1 MTLKLWNRPLLKSS
15 VERHRRQIQAAH
27 PASLSPR
34 PQAVAAGLDARA
46 GHPMQP
52 YEGSEARVL
61 GRGRLGITPALRPR
75 PARWRS
81 RDLKGPLPVQ
91 VVRALETAIRSLPAR
106 GPWPEI
112 DEEAW
117 WKDVLADRRARPPAP
132 KTLSEKHAQAALRLD
147 RLPTKSLTFAC
158 ARCGRSITVTVVAL
172 CARFGTDRN
181 VKTIGQEVLA
191 CKDKAWRRDG
201 GECPISYWA

>member
-1 MTLKLWNRPLLKSS
+1 VIVMFQQRKPIQNSS
-15 VERHRRQIQAAH
+15 AH
-27 PASLSPR
+27 PLSVSTGLL
-34 PQAVAAGLDARA
+34 AIAAGLDARA
-46 GHPMQP
+46 GHPICTMADSP
-52 YEGSEARVL
+52 KNTRWDVA
-61 GRGRLGITPALRPR
+61 RLGITPAPRPR
-75 PARWRS
+75 RARWRS
-81 RDLKGPLPVQ
+81 RDLKGPLPVR
-91 VVRALETAIRSLPAR
+91 VVRALELAIKSLPSR

-117 WKDVLADRRARPPAP
+117 WADVLADWRARPPAP

-158 ARCGRSITVTVVAL
+158 ARCMRSITVTVADL

-181 VKTIGQEVLA
+181 VKTIGQDVLT

-201 GECPISYWA
+201 GECPVSYRA